1 MTTAVMPFSRLMND
15 FFAPGS
21 CSVDHENA
29 MQSLAPR
36 ADILEGDADY
46 IIRMDVPGVNR
57 EDLEVEIDGETLTI
71 SAERSLA
78 PAEGY
83 RRLRAERRDK
93 IRYRRSFELGRG
105 IDRDNVAAN
114 FADGVLTLIL
124 PKNEQAV
131 ARKVEVK

>member
-15 FFAPGS
+15 FFAPGA
-21 CSVDHENA
+21 CAAHDGNA
-29 MQSLAPR
+29 VHTLAPR

-57 EDLEVEIDGETLTI
+57 EDLEVEIDGETLTV
-71 SAERSLA
+71 SAERDLA

-93 IRYRRSFELGRG
+93 VRYRRSFELGRG
-105 IDRDNVAAN
+105 IDRESVAAN
-114 FADGVLTLIL
+114 FADGVLTLTL

-131 ARKVEVK
+131 ARRVEVK